1 MHNIH
6 FFGDDADS
14 DCPRG
19 GGVPES
25 EESTGKKKTKSNYQ
39 QRRYHVEKKSEK
51 RNIKAIGPIVIIPY
65 GFTCRTSR
73 TTSS

>member
-6 FFGDDADS
+6 LFGDADS

-25 EESTGKKKTKSNYQ
+25 EESTGKKKSNYQ
-39 QRRYHVEKKSEK
+39 QRRFHVDNRSEK
-51 RNIKAIGPIVIIPY
+51 NVKVIGPNNNDKGAVVRLVAS
-65 GFTCRTSR
+65 TK
-73 TTSS
+73 